1 VIRKAQ
7 ALLITITVLSVLAIT
22 GFSLLLFSLY
32 EVRYSR
38 IYLDNVKAQYLA
50 EAGLTLGRELLKQ
63 DKKENFSDSLED
75 SFYTQLK
82 GEDLDLDKDGIK
94 ESRYFEVKNFEG
106 RLYGRFGV
114 QILDEASKLNLNY
127 CGESSFRYGLD
138 LSELNINSLFSFL
151 GISKSTSL
159 IRLRRGSDE
168 KPGLEDYDDDSDNLI
183 LISDGIDNDLD
194 GVVDEKDEGIDE
206 PDEEGFGDDR
216 LFLAPEETREFLT
229 LPSGLRFRNYFTV
242 YSKDKELDSFGRRR
256 IALSAS
262 FQDVLM
268 GFLSSGV
275 RFPFQKAANFIDFQD
290 KDLSQTVLDKFYKR
304 IKPVSSS
311 GGSFRKSGNYFY
323 APRGGAPST
332 FKFQNLNIPDGEYF
346 CFFYSPF
353 EDLGIGY
360 VSVQDIEDC
369 DVYNGEGLYLP
380 VKVEGGELEFR
391 IKPFEDRDCAL
402 EYIELVSPENREG
415 LVHTSLRGRE
425 SLVINEVMIKPSLEF
440 LVEKSQNPGGS
451 WVWKGGYYENK
462 DLASGIE
469 GEGRWVFSV
478 GRRGYFYIK
487 FFANTTGGYIG
498 DVVISG
504 RSLKGVRDGM
514 VFPYPVYIDGDLLIK
529 IQNNS
534 LTEVS
539 TFKKIVVSQ
548 EPDAE
553 FIEILNITPREI
565 DIGNFSIEV
574 TQEKKAVLGW
584 PAIIPQGTKI
594 RPYEHLILAIDKD
607 DRSSPSYLR
616 SNGISFQESWGTK
629 AVQLE
634 FSGKIEGCDD
644 IIPDSSA
651 TIALKNPQG
660 EIVDIVEYTS
670 SQIRNYVSLE
680 RSDPTLLTD
689 ADGDGIF
696 DGWFFSEAEAK
707 ATPSEHNDNSGI
719 KEIDPKTLEVFY
731 HNVREQVVL
740 NQPLINIGYAEKIPS
755 SLPWKR
761 FSLRDIALLS
771 DRFTS
776 FVKHLGISSFVEGNF
791 KEEDDS
797 FFSFRRGEWGLWRF
811 SNIPQGSYFLKI
823 LAEEDSSSVSIA
835 VKTEQAD
842 TFDYLGPFYFH
853 KGCLY
858 YGNIEIESGGS
869 LEIKVRNE
877 EDGPLKI
884 INFILEPEFIV
895 SGRININTARK
906 EILNLLLP
914 SNSGII
920 SQRPFGERSKRR
932 LGIGDLLETTA
943 LGLTEFQKIN
953 NFKLICPFITTRSD
967 VYEVITEAEYSGVRA
982 VKHRLETVIE
992 R

>member
-1 VIRKAQ
+1 MIRKAQ
-7 ALLITITVLSVLAIT
+7 ALLITVAILSVLAII
-22 GFSLLLFSLY
+22 GFSLLLLSLY

-38 IYLDNVKAQYLA
+38 TYLDNVKAQYLA
-50 EAGLTLGRELLKQ
+50 EAGLTLGRELLSQ
-63 DKKENFSDSLED
+63 DKKENFSDSLEEL
-75 SFYTQLK
+75 FYTQLK
-82 GEDLDLDKDGIK
+82 GEELDLDKDGVK
-94 ESRYFEVKNFEG
+94 ESRYFEVKDSTG
-106 RLYGRFGV
+106 KLYGRFGV

-127 CGESSFRYGLD
+127 CGEGSFRYGLD
-138 LSELNINSLFSFL
+138 FSELNINSLFSFL
-151 GISKSTSL
+151 GISKRASL
-159 IRLRRGSDE
+159 IELRRGPDG
-168 KPGLEDYDDDSDNLI
+168 KPGLKDYDDDSDNLI
-183 LISDGIDNDLD
+183 LISNGIDNDLD
-194 GVVDEKDEGIDE
+194 GAVDEEDEGVDE

-216 LFLAPEETREFLT
+216 LFLAPEEALEFLS

-262 FQDVLM
+262 PQDILM
-268 GFLSSGV
+268 GFLNSGV
-275 RFPFQKAANFIDFQD
+275 RLPFQKAANFIDFQD

-304 IKPVSSS
+304 IKPASSS
-311 GGSFRKSGNYFY
+311 GGSFRKIGNYFY
-323 APRGGAPST
+323 APKGGAPST
-332 FKFQNLNIPDGEYF
+332 FRLQNLNIPDGEYF

-380 VKVEGGELEFR
+380 VRVEGGELEFS

-402 EYIELVSPENREG
+402 EYIEVVSPENREG
-415 LVHTSLRGRE
+415 LLHTSLRGRE
-425 SLVINEVMIKPSLEF
+425 SLVINEVMVKPCLEF
-440 LVEKSQNPGGS
+440 LVEESQNPGGS
-451 WVWKGGYYENK
+451 WVWRSGYYENK
-462 DLASGIE
+462 DLASGLK

-487 FFANTTGGYIG
+487 FFANIAGGYIG

-504 RSLKGVRDGM
+504 KSLKGVRDGM

-539 TFKKIVVSQ
+539 TFKKIIVSQ

-553 FIEILNITPREI
+553 FIEILNIAPKEI
-565 DIGNFSIEV
+565 DIGNFSIGL
-574 TQEKKAVLGW
+574 TQEEGAVLGW
-584 PAIIPQGTKI
+584 PAIIPQGTVI

-607 DRSSPSYLR
+607 DRSPPSYLKG
-616 SNGISFQESWGTK
+616 NGISFQESWGTK

-644 IIPDSSA
+644 IIPNSSA
-651 TIALKNPQG
+651 TIVLKNPQG

-670 SQIRNYVSLE
+670 SQIKNYVSLE
-680 RSDPTLLTD
+680 RSDPTLFTD
-689 ADGDGIF
+689 VDKDGVF

-719 KEIDPKTLEVFY
+719 KEIDPQTLEVFY

-755 SLPWKR
+755 GFPWKR

-776 FVKHLGISSFVEGNF
+776 FVKPLGISSFVEGNF
-791 KEEDDS
+791 KEEDDG
-797 FFSFRRGEWGLWRF
+797 FFSSHKGEWGLWRF
-811 SNIPQGSYFLKI
+811 SNILQGSYFLKI
-823 LAEEDSSSVSIA
+823 LAQENGSSVSIA
-835 VKTEQAD
+835 VRTKEAE

-853 KGCLY
+853 KGCVY
-858 YGNIEIESGGS
+858 YGNIEIGSEGS
-869 LEIKVRNE
+869 LEIKIRNE
-877 EDGPLKI
+877 EDTPLKI
-884 INFILEPEFIV
+884 INFILEPKFIAR
-895 SGRININTARK
+895 GKININTAKK
-906 EILNLLLP
+906 EILALLLP
-914 SNSGII
+914 SNSDII

-932 LGIGDLLETTA
+932 LGIGDLLETSA
-943 LGLTEFQKIN
+943 LGSTEFQKIN

-967 VYEVITEAEYSGVRA
+967 VYEVITEAEYLGVRA
-982 VKHRLETVIE
+982 VKHRLEAIIE